1 MIPSDGAISS
11 TLTRRVSW
19 LTFAKTAGFAFS
31 IALPLLLVRRLDRE
45 QYGLYKQ
52 AFLMVAT
59 AVTVLPLG
67 VPMSAFYFLPREPTR
82 RRQTVLNIVL
92 FHVAVG
98 ALACGALV
106 LRPSIL
112 TAIFG
117 GAQLAPYA
125 AWIGVTIL
133 FWITGAFLD
142 MLPVANDEVRL
153 AAAFI
158 IGIQASRALIFVG
171 AVLFFGTLRSLLA
184 AAILHGVIQT
194 IVLCCYL
201 ESRFAGFW
209 RAFDWRMLRDQLSYA
224 IPLGAAG
231 VLMIVQTDIH
241 NYFVSN
247 HFGPALFAVYSIGT
261 LQLPLMG
268 LLQEATNSVLIAR
281 VSFLEK
287 QGEHRV
293 ILALLTRAARKLA
306 SVYFPVYVF
315 LLVAGREFIVVVFTA
330 RFADSWP
337 IFAANLTLLPLG
349 IVLLDPLFRAYQR
362 ERYFLLRLRLV
373 LAALLILTLW
383 VFTARLGLLG
393 VIVVV
398 VAIAA
403 MERVVMAIHFARLLG
418 VDSRDLVLLRDIG
431 KIALA
436 ALVAGVV
443 AELVRWILV
452 PQGALAALA
461 GCGAAFAVI
470 YLPLASWATSAGV
483 SSRYWPIGR
492 SPIRNPPIATRTS
505 FSTLLPIASI
515 MRRICR
521 LRPS

>member
-1 MIPSDGAISS
+1 
-11 TLTRRVSW
+11 
-19 LTFAKTAGFAFS
+19 
-31 IALPLLLVRRLDRE
+31 LDRE

-52 AFLMVAT
+52 VFLVVTT
-59 AVTVLPLG
+59 AMTVLPLG
-67 VPMSAFYFLPREPTR
+67 VPMSAFYFLPREPAR
-82 RRQTVLNIVL
+82 RRETVSNIVL
-92 FHVAVG
+92 FHVAMG

-106 LRPSIL
+106 LYPSIL

-117 GAQLAPYA
+117 GAQLAPYS

-142 MLPVANDEVRL
+142 MVAVANDEIRL

-194 IVLCCYL
+194 IVLLCYL
-201 ESRFAGFW
+201 ESRFTGFW
-209 RAFDWRMLRDQLSYA
+209 RVFDRRAFDWQMLRDQLSYA

-231 VLMIVQTDIH
+231 VLMIVQTDLH
-241 NYFVSN
+241 NYFVAN

-268 LLQEATNSVLIAR
+268 LLQEAANSVLITR
-281 VSFLEK
+281 VSILQK
-287 QGEHRV
+287 CGEHREIV
-293 ILALLTRAARKLA
+293 LLLARAARKLA
-306 SVYFPVYVF
+306 AVYFPVYVF
-315 LLVAGREFIVVVFTA
+315 LIVAGREFIRVLFTA

-337 IFAANLTLLPLG
+337 IFAVNLTLLPLG

-373 LAALLILTLW
+373 LAAVMIVMLW
-383 VFTARLGLLG
+383 LFTARLGLLG
-393 VIVVV
+393 VIAAVVT
-398 VAIAA
+398 IAA
-403 MERVVMAIHFARLLG
+403 FERSVMAIHFARLLG
-418 VDSRDLVLLRDIG
+418 VTSRDVTLLRDIG
-431 KIALA
+431 QLALA
-436 ALVAGVV
+436 ALGAGAVAD
-443 AELVRWILV
+443 LVRWSLAREN
-452 PQGALAALA
+452 ALTVLA
-461 GCGAAFAVI
+461 GCGAAFAFV
-470 YLPLASWATSAGV
+470 YVPLASRVTSAGV

-492 SPIRNPPIATRTS
+492 SPMRRPPIAMRTS
-505 FSTLLPIASI
+505 FSTLLPIASV